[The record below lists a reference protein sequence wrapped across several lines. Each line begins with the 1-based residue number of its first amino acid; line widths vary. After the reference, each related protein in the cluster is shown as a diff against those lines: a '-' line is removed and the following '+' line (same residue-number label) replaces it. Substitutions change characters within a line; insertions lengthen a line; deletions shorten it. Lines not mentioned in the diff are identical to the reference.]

1 MTQILVVDD
10 DRAVARLVQRCFEGS
25 DVEVLSAQRAAEVI
39 PLIENHAV
47 DVLLLDIMLP
57 EISGLDIAR
66 QIRQIDSKLPIIFV
80 TGRDDSETTIEAMK
94 LGAYDYL
101 VKPLDVGMVQDL
113 VERAIENRRL
123 MHEPVVLT
131 PQQENENETGD
142 LLVGRSPQMLAV
154 YKEVG
159 RVAAQNVN
167 VLIRGES
174 GSGKELIARAI
185 YQHSNRSDQPFL
197 AVNCAALSETLLES
211 ELFGHEKG
219 AFTGADSRRI
229 GKFEQ
234 CNGGTIF
241 LDEVGDMSLTIQAKV
256 LRLLQ
261 DQRFERL
268 GGAETIT
275 TDVRIISATNR
286 DLEEMI
292 ADGDFRLDLFH
303 RLKSFEIAIPPL
315 RDRDGDLEQ
324 LVQYFLKQ
332 FNKQLGKE
340 ITGLSAESLARLKAY
355 DWPGNIRELQGVLRK
370 SMLMA
375 TSTVLAPEWLP
386 PELFGETTPHHRA
399 ESTGNQEDAFD
410 VFLTQLENRGS
421 EDMYAESLEWMEQR
435 LLSFVLDKTAG
446 NQSKAA
452 ALLGI
457 TRGSLRHKMR
467 ALGITVEQVVKGD
480 D

>member
-25 DVEVLSAQRAAEVI
+25 DVEVLTSQRADEVI
-39 PLIENHAV
+39 PLIEKHTI

-57 EISGLDIAR
+57 EISGLDLAR
-66 QIRQIDSKLPIIFV
+66 QIRKIDSKLPIIFV

-101 VKPLDVGMVQDL
+101 VKPLDVGMVQEL

-131 PQQENENETGD
+131 PQQADDHESGD

-185 YQHSNRSDQPFL
+185 YQHSNRNNQPFL

-268 GGAETIT
+268 GGTETIT

-332 FNKQLGKE
+332 FNRQLGKE

-386 PELFGETTPHHRA
+386 PELFGGPTPSRSS
-399 ESTGNQEDAFD
+399 ESHGSNEDAFD
-410 VFLTQLENRGS
+410 IFLAQLESRGS

-435 LLSFVLDKTAG
+435 LLSFVLDKTGG

>member
-25 DVEVLSAQRAAEVI
+25 AVDVLTAQRAAEVI

-57 EISGLDIAR
+57 EISGLEIAR
-66 QIRQIDSKLPIIFV
+66 QIRKIDSKLPIIFV

-101 VKPLDVGMVQDL
+101 VKPLDVGMVQEL

-131 PQQENENETGD
+131 PQQEDENETGD

-185 YQHSNRSDQPFL
+185 YQHSNRNDQPFL

-340 ITGLSAESLARLKAY
+340 ITGLSAESLARLKSY

-386 PELFGETTPHHRA
+386 PEVFGEASPTRGT
-399 ESTGNQEDAFD
+399 SSGNQDDAFD
-410 VFLTQLENRGS
+410 VFLGQLESRDS
-421 EDMYAESLEWMEQR
+421 EDMYAESLEWMEHR

-452 ALLGI
+452 VLLGI

-480 D
+480 E